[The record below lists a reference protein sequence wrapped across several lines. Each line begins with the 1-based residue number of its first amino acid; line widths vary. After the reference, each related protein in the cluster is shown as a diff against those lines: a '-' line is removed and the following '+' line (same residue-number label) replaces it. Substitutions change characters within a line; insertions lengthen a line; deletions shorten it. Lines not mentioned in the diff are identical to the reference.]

1 MKGYGYALSSVL
13 LVTVAQ
19 LAMKWGMAG
28 LPAIADP
35 AAFLP
40 GLCLALPA
48 TAAVATGLLCYV
60 LSMGSW
66 YFALK
71 TLPLS
76 TAYPL
81 LSLSYVLV
89 WLAAVALP
97 AFPDSFSLGKVFA
110 IALILGGVWLVT
122 GKGR

>member
-1 MKGYGYALSSVL
+1 MKGYGFALLSVL
-13 LVTVAQ
+13 LVSVAQ

-28 LPAIADP
+28 LPEMVDP
-35 AAFLP
+35 VVFLP
-40 GLCLALPA
+40 ALWQTLPA

-97 AFPDSFSLGKVFA
+97 AFPDSFSLGKLFA
-110 IALILGGVWLVT
+110 MALILAGVWLVA
-122 GKGR
+122 GKAR